1 MSDRCTNGE
10 PIFLKSMPKKI
21 AYVSILL
28 ASAFGVKKKN
38 IGMNNKQTMGAIAFK
53 FGL

>member
-1 MSDRCTNGE
+1 MTDGTNGV
-10 PIFLKSMPKKI
+10 PIFLKFMPRKI
-21 AYVSILL
+21 DCASILL

-38 IGMNNKQTMGAIAFK
+38 IGMSNKQTMGAIAFK